1 VLLAMKITTGILTT
15 IYVLAGLTYILIG
28 DDTAI
33 MARYIIKGCL
43 IPLLIVIFIINFRL
57 SLKGINLLMLS
68 GLFFSWAGDVAI
80 DFAFIPG
87 LACFLVAQVMY
98 LTTFYLTPGKNVIFR
113 EKAYLIIPVLLFGTG
128 LIYVLYNDLG
138 DMMIPVIIYAVVI
151 LTMLASAINRLRKV
165 NRLSYYLLLAGA
177 ILFVLSDSAIAINKF
192 TWVFD
197 YSGPII
203 MSTYLAGQYLIVTG
217 YIKEKTNYD

>member
-1 VLLAMKITTGILTT
+1 MKITTRILTV
-15 IYVLAGLTYILIG
+15 IYVLAGLTYILFG

-33 MARYIIKGCL
+33 MARHIIKGCL
-43 IPLLIVIFIINFRL
+43 IPFLIVIFIINFRHN
-57 SLKGINLLMLS
+57 LKGINLLMLS
-68 GLFFSWAGDVAI
+68 GLVFSWAGDVAI
-80 DFAFIPG
+80 DFAFVPG

-98 LTTFYLTPGKNVIFR
+98 LTTFFLTPGKNVIFR
-113 EKAYLIIPVLLFGTG
+113 EKAYLIIPVLLFGIG
-128 LIYVLYNDLG
+128 LIYILYDDLG
-138 DMMIPVIIYAVVI
+138 DMKLPVIVYAVVI

-165 NRLSYYLLLAGA
+165 NRLSYYLVLAGA

-192 TWVFD
+192 TWDFD

-217 YIKEKTNYD
+217 YIKGKINYD